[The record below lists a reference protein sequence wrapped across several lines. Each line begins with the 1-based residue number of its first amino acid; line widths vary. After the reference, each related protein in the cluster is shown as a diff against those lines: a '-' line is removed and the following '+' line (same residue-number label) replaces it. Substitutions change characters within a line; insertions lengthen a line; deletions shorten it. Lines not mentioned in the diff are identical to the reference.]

1 MGPWLAFLLAV
12 CAAQNQE
19 APAKPDAPRQEPES
33 KPVPYP
39 GPAGREPVLYTGA
52 VGRGLFPVSSMA
64 RDINAVPNGS
74 PFPTGD
80 LLAAFDW
87 SDFFKAGVGGSLEF
101 DLLWE
106 PRRTEDAPAR
116 EDEWVM
122 GAYATIGFDIFQG
135 SKASD
140 PHGSSLDPESLEVFS
155 FLLGPKLVRHFGGGF
170 FVDGRLGMGV
180 VHYSSVDADMHLVP
194 FGPGTPQDFRGE
206 FLAAS
211 ATFGMELGFRG
222 GLRSG
227 SMSVVL
233 GAGVRILAAPE
244 RGNNAEVSASTLIAL
259 GIDLGV
265 ELGF

>member
-12 CAAQNQE
+12 CASQNQE
-19 APAKPDAPRQEPES
+19 PPAPKQEPES
-33 KPVPYP
+33 KPVAYSPENP
-39 GPAGREPVLYTGA
+39 RPVLHIGA
-52 VGRGLFPVSSMA
+52 TGRGLFPVSSMA

-87 SDFFKAGVGGSLEF
+87 SDFFKVGVGGSLEF
-101 DLLWE
+101 DVLWE
-106 PRRTEDAPAR
+106 RSRAEGAPPV

-122 GAYATIGFDIFQG
+122 GAYATIGFDVFQG

-140 PHGSSLDPESLEVFS
+140 PRGSSLDPENLEVFS
-155 FLLGPKLVRHFGGGF
+155 FLLGPKLVRHFGDGF
-170 FVDGRLGMGV
+170 FIDGRLGMGV
-180 VHYSSVDADMHLVP
+180 VHYASVDADMHLVP
-194 FGPGTPQDFRGE
+194 FGPGSPQDFRGE
-206 FLAAS
+206 FLRAT

-227 SMSVVL
+227 STSFVL
-233 GAGVRILAAPE
+233 GAGVRILAAPD
-244 RGNNAEVSASTLIAL
+244 RGNNAEISASTLVAL